1 MSPTC
6 NPCFFFNSIDA
17 LSVSLRTVT
26 RVVNLILAP
35 TQTKLVR
42 KRKENRKTKKN
53 KEEQKKK
60 TKIAGSSLNIPH
72 SPVFSI
78 GF

>member
-6 NPCFFFNSIDA
+6 NPCFFFKIAIDA
-17 LSVSLRTVT
+17 LSVSSRTVT
-26 RVVNLILAP
+26 CVVNLILAP
-35 TQTKLVR
+35 TQNKLVR
-42 KRKENRKTKKN
+42 
-53 KEEQKKK
+53 KK

>member
-1 MSPTC
+1 MLC
-6 NPCFFFNSIDA
+6 HLLAILVFIKIAIDA
-17 LSVSLRTVT
+17 LSVSSRTVT
-26 RVVNLILAP
+26 CVVNLILAP
-35 TQTKLVR
+35 TQNKLVR
-42 KRKENRKTKKN
+42 N
-53 KEEQKKK
+53 KIKPQK